1 MTAPIQTDDIAVG
14 EYTFRVSQSGPP
26 DSETIVWLHGSG
38 PGATALSNWEW
49 MIGEL
54 GDRYRNVAPD
64 IIGFGDS
71 THPNPPPQGIKAFT
85 ALRTQTLLALF
96 DTLHLDR
103 VHLVGNSMG
112 GMIALSLAQAAP
124 DRIDKMILMGS
135 GGAPIPLSPGLLK
148 LVTFYDNPTTDAMAD
163 LLKHFVYDPAFFGVR
178 LNDIAAARLPRA
190 TRADVERSHRA
201 TFDRSAGPL
210 IFTEDEL
217 AAIAHRTL
225 VVHGDHDQIVPL
237 EAGQYIAK
245 HLPNAQLEIFDYTGH
260 WLQIEQGPKFAAL
273 LRWFLKDA

>member
-1 MTAPIQTDDIAVG
+1 MTATIDTNDITVG
-14 EYTFRVSQSGPP
+14 HYTFRVSQTGQ
-26 DSETIVWLHGSG
+26 DNTETIVWLHGSG

-54 GDRYRNVAPD
+54 GDQYHNVAPD

-71 THPNPPPQGIKAFT
+71 THPDPPPQGIKAFT
-85 ALRTQTLLALF
+85 ALRVHTLLALL
-96 DTLHLDR
+96 DTLQLDR

-112 GMIALSLAQAAP
+112 GMISLSLTQAAP
-124 DRIDKMILMGS
+124 QRIDKLVLMGS
-135 GGAPIPLSPGLLK
+135 GGAPIQLTPGLIK
-148 LVTFYDNPTTDAMAD
+148 LVTFYDNPTPEAMAQ
-163 LLKHFVYDPAFFGVR
+163 LLTEFVYDPGFFGDR
-178 LNDIAAARLPRA
+178 LNEIAAARLPRA
-190 TRADVERSHRA
+190 TRPEVERSHRA

-217 AAIAHRTL
+217 AAIAHPTL
-225 VVHGDHDQIVPL
+225 VVHGANDKIVPL
-237 EAGQYIAK
+237 EAGQYIGK
-245 HLPNAQLEIFDYTGH
+245 HLPNAQLEIFDNTGH

>member
-1 MTAPIQTDDIAVG
+1 MTATIDTNDITVG
-14 EYTFRVSQSGPP
+14 HYTFRVSQTGQ
-26 DSETIVWLHGSG
+26 DNTETIVWLHGSG

-54 GDRYRNVAPD
+54 GDQYHNVAPD

-71 THPNPPPQGIKAFT
+71 THPDPPPQGIKAFT
-85 ALRTQTLLALF
+85 ALRVHTLLALL
-96 DTLHLDR
+96 DTLQLDR

-112 GMIALSLAQAAP
+112 GMISLSLTQAAP
-124 DRIDKMILMGS
+124 QRIDKLVLMGS
-135 GGAPIPLSPGLLK
+135 GGAPIQLTPGLIK
-148 LVTFYDNPTTDAMAD
+148 LVTFYDNPTPEAMAQ
-163 LLKHFVYDPAFFGVR
+163 LLIEFVYDPGFFGDR
-178 LNDIAAARLPRA
+178 LNEIAAARLPRA
-190 TRADVERSHRA
+190 TRPEVERSHRA

-217 AAIAHRTL
+217 AAIAHPTL
-225 VVHGDHDQIVPL
+225 VVHGANDKIVPL
-237 EAGQYIAK
+237 EAGQYIGK
-245 HLPNAQLEIFDYTGH
+245 HLPNAQLEIFDNTGH

>member
-1 MTAPIQTDDIAVG
+1 MTATIDTNDITVG
-14 EYTFRVSQSGPP
+14 HYTFRVSQTGQ
-26 DSETIVWLHGSG
+26 DNTETIVWLHGSG

-54 GDRYRNVAPD
+54 DDQYHNVAPD

-71 THPNPPPQGIKAFT
+71 THPDPPPQGIKAFT
-85 ALRTQTLLALF
+85 ALRVHTLLALL
-96 DTLHLDR
+96 DTLQLDR

-112 GMIALSLAQAAP
+112 GMISLSLTQAAP
-124 DRIDKMILMGS
+124 QRIDKLVLMGS
-135 GGAPIPLSPGLLK
+135 GGAPIQLTPGLIK
-148 LVTFYDNPTTDAMAD
+148 LVTFYDNPTPEAMAQ
-163 LLKHFVYDPAFFGVR
+163 LLTEFVYDPGFFGDR
-178 LNDIAAARLPRA
+178 LNEIAAARLPRA
-190 TRADVERSHRA
+190 TRPEVERSHRA

-217 AAIAHRTL
+217 AAIAHPTL
-225 VVHGDHDQIVPL
+225 VVHGANDKIVPL
-237 EAGQYIAK
+237 EAGQYIGK
-245 HLPNAQLEIFDYTGH
+245 HLPNAQLEIFDNTGH

>member
-1 MTAPIQTDDIAVG
+1 MTATIDTNDITVG
-14 EYTFRVSQSGPP
+14 HYTFRVSQTGQ
-26 DSETIVWLHGSG
+26 DNTETIVWLHGSG

-49 MIGEL
+49 MIGGL
-54 GDRYRNVAPD
+54 GDQYHNVAPD

-71 THPNPPPQGIKAFT
+71 THPDPPPQGIKAFT
-85 ALRTQTLLALF
+85 ALRVHTLLALL
-96 DTLHLDR
+96 DTLQLDR

-112 GMIALSLAQAAP
+112 GMISLSLTQAAP
-124 DRIDKMILMGS
+124 QRIDKLVLMGS
-135 GGAPIPLSPGLLK
+135 GGAPIQLTPGLIK
-148 LVTFYDNPTTDAMAD
+148 LVTFYDNPTPQAMAQ
-163 LLKHFVYDPAFFGVR
+163 LLTEFVYDPGFFGDR
-178 LNDIAAARLPRA
+178 LNEIAAARLPRA
-190 TRADVERSHRA
+190 TRPEVERSHRA

-217 AAIAHRTL
+217 AAIAHPTL
-225 VVHGDHDQIVPL
+225 VVHGANDKIVPL

-245 HLPNAQLEIFDYTGH
+245 HLPNAQLEIFDNTGH